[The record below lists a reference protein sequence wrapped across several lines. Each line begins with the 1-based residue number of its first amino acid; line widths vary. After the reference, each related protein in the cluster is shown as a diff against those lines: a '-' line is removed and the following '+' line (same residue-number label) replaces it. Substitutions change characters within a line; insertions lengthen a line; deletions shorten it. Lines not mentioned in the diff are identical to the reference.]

1 MNMKRAAVVVIGL
14 LTLGL
19 VGVAQE
25 KPNLSGTW
33 VLDKE
38 KSDPPGMGMGGR
50 GGFNPDITLIIEHQ
64 EPVLKI
70 KRIVKTERGEQV
82 QELTYTTDGKENVNP
97 GMRGGEFRSKT
108 KWEKG
113 KLVTKGTQTI
123 QSPMGTM
130 DLEVTETRRLSED
143 GKTLIIETTT
153 VTPQGEWTRKQ
164 VFVKQG

>member
-1 MNMKRAAVVVIGL
+1 MRAAIAFAA
-14 LTLGL
+14 GL
-19 VGVAQE
+19 VVLGFMGSAGAQE

-38 KSDPPGMGMGGR
+38 KSDPPMGMGGR
-50 GGFNPDITLIIEHQ
+50 GGFNPDVTLIIEHQ

-82 QELTYTTDGKENVNP
+82 QEQVFTTDGKENKNP

-108 KWEKG
+108 QWDKG

-123 QSPMGTM
+123 ESPMGTM
-130 DLEVTETRRLSED
+130 ELEITETRTLSED
-143 GKTLIIETTT
+143 GKTLIIETRT
-153 VTPQGEWTRKQ
+153 VTPQGERTRKQ

>member
-1 MNMKRAAVVVIGL
+1 MKRWIALAIASLALGFVGL
-14 LTLGL
+14 
-19 VGVAQE
+19 AQE

-50 GGFNPDITLIIEHQ
+50 GGFSPDITLIIEHQ

-70 KRIVKTERGEQV
+70 KRIIKTERGEQV
-82 QELTYTTDGKENVNP
+82 QELVYTTDGKENKNP

-108 KWEKG
+108 RWDKG
-113 KLVTKGTQTI
+113 ALVTKGTQTVE
-123 QSPMGTM
+123 SPMGTI
-130 DLEVTETRRLSED
+130 DLEIIETRTLSED
-143 GKTLIIETTT
+143 GKTLVIETRT
-153 VTPQGEWTRKQ
+153 VTPQGERTRRQ

>member
-1 MNMKRAAVVVIGL
+1 MKRWVAWGIACLVLGIGAM
-14 LTLGL
+14 
-19 VGVAQE
+19 AQE

-50 GGFNPDITLIIEHQ
+50 GGFNPDVTLIIEHQ

-70 KRIVKTERGEQV
+70 KRIIKTERGEQA
-82 QELTYTTDGKENVNP
+82 QELVYTTDGKENKNP
-97 GMRGGEFRSKT
+97 GMRGGELRSKT
-108 KWEKG
+108 RWEKG

-123 QSPMGTM
+123 ESPMGTM
-130 DLEVTETRRLSED
+130 ELELTETYTLSED
-143 GKTLIIETTT
+143 GKTLILETTT
-153 VTPQGEWTRKQ
+153 VTPRGERTRKQ